1 MSVAS
6 ATNDQVK
13 ARAAGRCQFCRMH
26 QSLQGATFH
35 IEHVIPVSAGG
46 TSDLSNLV
54 LACPSCNLHKA
65 NRVDA
70 VDPQTGLSVRL
81 FHPLNDVW
89 QDHFEWRDC
98 SIVGRTAMGRATVD
112 ALRMNDPRRIKVRQA
127 EAMFALFPPE

>member
-1 MSVAS
+1 MSVS
-6 ATNDQVK
+6 AAANKQVK
-13 ARAAGRCQFCRMH
+13 ARAAERCQFCRMH

-81 FHPLNDVW
+81 FHPLNDLW
-89 QDHFEWRDC
+89 LNHFEWLDF
-98 SIVGRTAMGRATVD
+98 SIVGRTAIGRATAG
-112 ALRMNDPRRIKVRQA
+112 ALRLNDPRRIKIRQA
-127 EAMFALFPPE
+127 EVLLDLFPPG